1 MKSGAGVAAPGFPR
15 DTRYGLVIFDFDGTL
30 ADSFAAFVEVYAEVA
45 PQHGLAPLDPQRL
58 PALRGLPPRT
68 LLRELQVPLWKVP
81 GFTLA
86 MRQAFA
92 ARAEPVAL
100 FPGATDLLRALR
112 RHGVRTAIVS
122 SNSGENVERVLGR
135 KYAAMI
141 DHYGCGASLLGKR
154 RKLREALAAFDLPPA
169 QVLCVGDE
177 VRDAEA
183 AAGLGLDFAGVAWG
197 FATPAALA
205 PFCRGGPS
213 PDFDALRA
221 RILAPG

>member
-1 MKSGAGVAAPGFPR
+1 VS
-15 DTRYGLVIFDFDGTL
+15 YSLVVFDFDGTL
-30 ADSFAAFVEVYAEVA
+30 ADSFAAFVAVYAQVA
-45 PQHGLAPLDPQRL
+45 PEHGLAALDPARL
-58 PALRGLPPRT
+58 EALRGLGPRV

-86 MRQAFA
+86 MRQALG
-92 ARAEPVAL
+92 ARSETVAL
-100 FPGATDLLRALR
+100 FDGATDLLRDLR

-122 SNSGENVERVLGR
+122 SNSQENVQRVLGR

-141 DHYGCGASLLGKR
+141 DHYGCGATLFGKR
-154 RKLREALAAFDLPPA
+154 RKLRETLAAFDFAPR

-205 PFCRGGPS
+205 PFCRRGPCA
-213 PDFDALRA
+213 DFAALREA
-221 RILAPG
+221 ILAPG